1 MSATGRRAS
10 SRLSRRVALGGMGA
24 GALGLSPLPGAGARA
39 ATPGSIAS
47 HQIVGA
53 WRIVPDPPGPPLV
66 FILYHAD
73 GTLIFS
79 TPISSPA
86 EPGASFTVTY
96 DTPAYGV
103 WEAIDTRSVALSA
116 SLIETDEAGNALGT
130 LNFHGTLQLDEAGDA
145 YVYHGVVEVVDPN
158 GGLVATQPVSTR
170 ATRMRVDRAKA
181 AAATP
186 VAGTPRA

>member
-1 MSATGRRAS
+1 
-10 SRLSRRVALGGMGA
+10 VGA
-24 GALGLSPLPGAGARA
+24 GALGLGSLPGAAARE
-39 ATPGSIAS
+39 ATPGGETP

-79 TPISSPA
+79 SPSSAPA

-103 WEAIDTRSVALSA
+103 WEAIDERSVALSA

-130 LNFHGTLQLDEAGDA
+130 LNFHGTLQLDEAGEA
-145 YVYHGVVEVVDPN
+145 YVYQGVVEVIDSN
-158 GGLVATQPVSTR
+158 GGLTATQPVSTR
-170 ATRMRVDRAKA
+170 ATRMRVDRGKA
-181 AAATP
+181 AAGTP
-186 VAGTPRA
+186 VAATPTP